1 MTRPALLPVGLLLAV
16 MLLPAGSVL
25 AATPQQTYTT
35 QCGACHMAYPPTL
48 LPARS
53 WSAIIANLRHH
64 FGEDAS
70 LGRRDTAAISS
81 YLADNAADGPLGN
94 RRFLMGVS
102 PDVTPMRITDMPF
115 WRVIHAR
122 LLRPGIGTGPGIRKA
137 AACNLC
143 HNVNGNREGGEGGG
157 EGSGESGG

>member
-1 MTRPALLPVGLLLAV
+1 MTRPALLPAAPLLAALLLSGGTA
-16 MLLPAGSVL
+16 L
-25 AATPQQTYTT
+25 AATPQQTYAT

-53 WSAIIANLRHH
+53 WKAIVAGLRHH

-70 LGRRDTAAISS
+70 LGRRDTAAILT

-94 RRFLMGVS
+94 SRFLMGVS
-102 PDVTPMRITDMPF
+102 PGMTPMRITDMPF

-143 HNVNGNREGGEGGG
+143 HNVNGGG